1 MGNDLTGVGGQLDL
15 RKQELEVE
23 KLALDVAAAKR
34 IRRYELMLQLMP
46 SLTIIVT
53 VLGFAFSVW
62 QYTTEQEKSRQAE
75 ERQAIRDAEAS
86 QREFMKPLLDK
97 QQQLYFEAAT
107 AASTFATSSD
117 PKQRHE
123 AQDKFWALYW
133 GPLVMVESTEVSDAM
148 MAFGRCVSG
157 EEKCAES
164 EVRNRSLKLAST
176 LEQSILKTWNTRP
189 EEFIKGQFVY
199 R

>member
-1 MGNDLTGVGGQLDL
+1 MDDDVMDTGGQLDL
-15 RKQELEVE
+15 RKQQLEVE
-23 KLALDVAAAKR
+23 KLALEVAAAKR
-34 IRRYELMLQLMP
+34 LRRYELVLQLMP

-53 VLGFAFSVW
+53 VLGFAFTVW
-62 QYTTEQEKSRQAE
+62 QYTNEQSKSRQAAE
-75 ERQAIRDAEAS
+75 QQAIRDAEAS

-107 AASTFATSSD
+107 AAATFATSPD
-117 PKQRHE
+117 PKQRRDAE
-123 AQDKFWALYW
+123 NTFWALYW
-133 GPLVMVESTEVSDAM
+133 GPLVMVESTEVSGVM

-157 EEKCAES
+157 EEMCTNP

-176 LEQSILKTWNTRP
+176 LEQSILKTWNTKP